1 MTVLYIIKT
10 LLSNPIIQSYL
21 IGCGSS
27 ASWDAIKLLGKKG
40 DDTLENQLYGV
51 LSETFERFAG
61 CMNLE
66 YDEQLVMD
74 SFLQNIN
81 STEDFGNQSVSN
93 KILSDTLNVPIG
105 NEELKRWNAL
115 FVEVCSKPKY
125 QWLYNKLSANFEI
138 AKLKDRDYE
147 WMTRV
152 HGGKLLQDSMREIT
166 KITVLV

>member
-10 LLSNPIIQSYL
+10 LLSDPVIQSYL

-105 NEELKRWNAL
+105 NEDVYKRQGQ
-115 FVEVCSKPKY
+115 E
-125 QWLYNKLSANFEI
+125 
-138 AKLKDRDYE
+138 
-147 WMTRV
+147 
-152 HGGKLLQDSMREIT
+152 
-166 KITVLV
+166 

>member
-10 LLSNPIIQSYL
+10 LLSDPIIQSYL

-66 YDEQLVMD
+66 YDEQLV
-74 SFLQNIN
+74 SYQTNISLFPPYPSKTRPVKFQLESRREGAGRDTN
-81 STEDFGNQSVSN
+81 NLLHSGLVSAHPYKIHPKIAPQS
-93 KILSDTLNVPIG
+93 
-105 NEELKRWNAL
+105 R
-115 FVEVCSKPKY
+115 
-125 QWLYNKLSANFEI
+125 
-138 AKLKDRDYE
+138 
-147 WMTRV
+147 
-152 HGGKLLQDSMREIT
+152 
-166 KITVLV
+166 KITD